1 MNGDIGRRGDS
12 SPTDSGVDTRE
23 WEETHRGPRMSLEPY
38 NYGSD
43 SSWSNLNGVEVKKNG
58 SYKGKALTLNNNV
71 DPRKSPKNSPKL
83 GVRDDQ
89 KKPVQAASQFPART
103 NFLLEHLSSFT
114 LKTPQEAQVPAKERL
129 QQTKE
134 LLAKGNQWT
143 KEMEMRLTDTDV
155 VLLDGETQDV
165 VEVFSLTTVG
175 HVHHFTDDPD
185 LNSVLVFNTL
195 QTENKFAA
203 MHLFQSDRVPAAVVA
218 TEIMKASSSK
228 AAMPNKFAAKGGAI
242 LPPPPSHPAPPPPT
256 EVDQERLDLY
266 GKSLVAQ
273 TIAAFSAVSDN
284 SAKKTG
290 KPQVSSRYQAGESS
304 SDIPDETMS
313 AELLE
318 ARTNRDVQILN
329 HCIDD
334 IEDLVMRTKRS
345 AEAWRKLQKKKGKV
359 KQSSLTLEARP
370 PPEAEFYDAFQKLKH
385 ALNLLGKL
393 RQHIHNPNAAELVH
407 YLFVPL
413 SLLIR
418 CTGGPEKAR
427 AVILPLLTTQ
437 AIDLLQNCLS
447 SKETELW
454 MALGPNWTLPK
465 SSKQFKDQFMAP
477 YTPMFK
483 DGWTP
488 PEVIAGKDVSNLSAA
503 IAANAANA
511 AAVAQLND
519 GSRKGDDSAAN
530 FTNSAVISAAAK
542 FRRLASVKGSSES
555 PPPSPPKKGLRRVR
569 VLYDFQARNSK
580 EVTVHQ
586 GEEVAVL
593 LDNRQWWCVRNSE
606 GSIGFV
612 PSTIVEETVI
622 LPSPPST
629 APPPIPTALVA
640 TSQTLVQ
647 KTETATVSSSPPGT
661 VSESPKIPHV
671 ELRPVGMAMQNRPV
685 SAPPSHLVITPA
697 APTSQAPSSPP
708 QPTTPPPVI
717 LKTVN
722 GAQKE
727 KEATPPVTT
736 DFAKEIQARNLKK
749 VDPEE
754 EKKRREQS
762 QQNRMSSTDMLN
774 DELKRRM
781 THSQGGLTPRAQR
794 KDAQTVNL
802 TPDSNAKQVKEWLKS
817 KDFSDSCVT
826 ALSGKSAKD
835 MEAMTKDQL
844 RQACGDADGARVYSQ
859 FSVQKASWKATNKG
873 SELAFIMQKRKER
886 SEEKEEPNN
895 DGELRIIVADAKA
908 AAAKEETEIRQR
920 TSSTGKKTNKPGA
933 PPPKPRPKSFA
944 GPEVRPRT
952 NTKTD
957 QNTQQEA
964 SFDSEFIPPPPVL
977 DAEDQPTSK
986 EESLVARKIS
996 VEDVQSIMQEQKKQQ
1011 ELLMEHDKTLFLL
1024 EQLQRQ
1030 KLELEQ
1036 QKREFEEQQ
1045 QKLKQ
1050 AELQEQQKE
1059 LHRQIQAQ
1067 QDQLKMNE
1075 GKLVQQQ
1082 RLLSNYEN
1090 IPAQYTYSQ
1099 IPPVMPQMPVMPLAG
1114 VGTGAPAYL
1123 PMGGLQPMYS
1133 AYPGAMTQ
1141 PGVTHMVPSMGVPS
1155 LAPTQP
1161 PTQG

>member
-23 WEETHRGPRMSLEPY
+23 WEETHRAGPRMSLEPY

-83 GVRDDQ
+83 GVRDDNMLGNEDQ
-89 KKPVQAASQFPART
+89 QITSVYLDKYNPIREGETARISGKVNQRSGGAVASWLVRST
-103 NFLLEHLSSFT
+103 LDRVVRHLSSFT

-580 EVTVHQ
+580 ELTVHQ
-586 GEEVAVL
+586 GEEVANWRHPLNTKSV
-593 LDNRQWWCVRNSE
+593 NTC
-606 GSIGFV
+606 
-612 PSTIVEETVI
+612 TAVI

-629 APPPIPTALVA
+629 APPPIPTAMVA

-671 ELRPVGMAMQNRPV
+671 ELRPVGMAKQNRPV

-727 KEATPPVTT
+727 KV
-736 DFAKEIQARNLKK
+736 
-749 VDPEE
+749 
-754 EKKRREQS
+754 
-762 QQNRMSSTDMLN
+762 SSTDMLN

-817 KDFSDSCVT
+817 KDFSDSCVA

-844 RQACGDADGARVYSQ
+844 SQACGDADGARVYSQ

-1123 PMGGLQPMYS
+1123 PMGGLRPMYS

>member
-38 NYGSD
+38 SFGSD
-43 SSWSNLNGVEVKKNG
+43 SSWSNLNGVDAKKNG
-58 SYKGKALTLNNNV
+58 SYKGKPQTLNNNV
-71 DPRKSPKNSPKL
+71 DPGRSPKNSPKL
-83 GVRDDQ
+83 GSHDDQ
-89 KKPVQAASQFPART
+89 KKPVQAASQFLART

-114 LKTPQEAQVPAKERL
+114 LKTAQEAQVPAKERL
-129 QQTKE
+129 RQTKE

-165 VEVFSLTTVG
+165 VEVFSLNTVG
-175 HVHHFTDDPD
+175 HVHHFSDDPD

-242 LPPPPSHPAPPPPT
+242 LPPPPTHPAPPPPT
-256 EVDQERLDLY
+256 GVDQERLDLY

-273 TIAAFSAVSDN
+273 TIAAFSAVSDT
-284 SAKKTG
+284 SPKKTG
-290 KPQVSSRYQAGESS
+290 KPQVSSRYQAGETS
-304 SDIPDETMS
+304 SDVPDETLS

-334 IEDLVMRTKRS
+334 IENLVMRTKRS
-345 AEAWRKLQKKKGKV
+345 AEAWKKLQKKKGKV
-359 KQSSLTLEARP
+359 KQSSLSLEARP
-370 PPEAEFYDAFQKLKH
+370 PPEAEFFDAFQKLKH
-385 ALNLLGKL
+385 ALILLGKL

-427 AVILPLLTTQ
+427 AVIVPLLTTQ
-437 AIDLLQNCLS
+437 TIDLLQNCLS

-454 MALGPNWTLPK
+454 MSLGPNWTMPK
-465 SSKQFKDQFMAP
+465 SSKQFKDQFIAP
-477 YTPMFK
+477 YNPVFK
-483 DGWTP
+483 DGWVP

-503 IAANAANA
+503 IAANA

-530 FTNSAVISAAAK
+530 LANPAVLAAAAK
-542 FRRLASVKGSSES
+542 FRRLASLKESSES
-555 PPPSPPKKGLRRVR
+555 PPSSPPKKGLRRVR

-580 EVTVHQ
+580 ELTVRQ
-586 GEEVAVL
+586 GEEVSVL
-593 LDNRQWWCVRNSE
+593 LDSRQWWCVRNSE

-612 PSTIVEETVI
+612 PSTIVEETVL
-622 LPSPPST
+622 LPSPPTT
-629 APPPIPTALVA
+629 APPPIPTALV
-640 TSQTLVQ
+640 TSSQTLVQ
-647 KTETATVSSSPPGT
+647 KPETATGT

-671 ELRPVGMAMQNRPV
+671 ELRPVGISKQNRPV
-685 SAPPSHLVITPA
+685 SAPPSHMVINPTV
-697 APTSQAPSSPP
+697 PTSQPPSTSPSTTSPP
-708 QPTTPPPVI
+708 PTVI
-717 LKTVN
+717 LKTVKE
-722 GAQKE
+722 KE
-727 KEATPPVTT
+727 KEATPVAT
-736 DFAKEIQARNLKK
+736 DFTKAIQARNLKK

-754 EKKRREQS
+754 EKKRREQA
-762 QQNRMSSTDMLN
+762 QQNRMSSADMLN

-781 THSQGGLTPRAQR
+781 THSQGGLTPTAQR
-794 KDAQTVNL
+794 KDTPTVNL
-802 TPDSNAKQVKEWLKS
+802 TADSNAKQVKEWLKS
-817 KDFSDSCVT
+817 KGFSDSCVA

-835 MEAMTKDQL
+835 IESMTKDQL
-844 RQACGDADGARVYSQ
+844 RQACGDADGSRVFSQ
-859 FSVQKASWKATNKG
+859 FSVQKANWKVTTKG

-886 SEEKEEPNN
+886 SEEKEVPEN
-895 DGELRIIVADAKA
+895 DGELRVIVADAKA

-920 TSSTGKKTNKPGA
+920 TSSTGQKSKKPGA

-944 GPEVRPRT
+944 EPEVKPRT
-952 NTKTD
+952 NSQTD
-957 QNTQQEA
+957 QSSPQEM
-964 SFDSEFIPPPPVL
+964 SFDTEFIPPPPVL
-977 DAEDQPTSK
+977 DAEDQPTND
-986 EESLVARKIS
+986 EEGPRERKIS
-996 VEDVQSIMQEQKKQQ
+996 VEDVKSIMQEQKKQQ
-1011 ELLMEHDKTLFLL
+1011 ELLLEHDKTLFLL

-1030 KLELEQ
+1030 KFELEQ

-1067 QDQLKMNE
+1067 QDQLKVNE
-1075 GKLVQQQ
+1075 DKLVQQQ

-1090 IPAQYTYSQ
+1090 VPPQYTYAQ

-1114 VGTGAPAYL
+1114 VTTGASAYL
-1123 PMGGLQPMYS
+1123 PMGGLQPVYS
-1133 AYPGAMTQ
+1133 AYPGAMAQ
-1141 PGVTHMVPSMGVPS
+1141 PGVTHMVPSMGLPS
-1155 LAPTQP
+1155 VAPTQP